1 MLGGNGL
8 SLPSLRASRGKGGKM
23 FFSIQKEL
31 FDILPDLTIGMVV
44 AKGVDNTHP
53 SKEIDDLLAKAVEE
67 VKKNF
72 VGDKAQEHPRIK
84 PWRTAFSKLGISGSK
99 FPSSIE
105 SMARRILKGD
115 PFPKINPLVDLY
127 NSVSL
132 RFLVPMGGHDLDTLE
147 GNIHLRFTEGWE
159 PFTPMGGGETVTV
172 PKGELV
178 YRDDREVLTR
188 NWVWRQ
194 CEKDKTTE
202 KTKNI
207 FIPMDVLGEVGRGRA
222 DEIIL
227 ELSQL
232 IPRYLGGTLFPAILN
247 REKPSIKF

>member
-1 MLGGNGL
+1 
-8 SLPSLRASRGKGGKM
+8 M
-23 FFSIQKEL
+23 FFFIQKEL

-44 AKGVDNTHP
+44 AKDVENTHP
-53 SKEIDDLLAKAVEE
+53 SKEIDDLLTQAVEE

-72 VGDKAQEHPRIK
+72 VGDKAQEHPRVK
-84 PWRTAFSKLGISGSK
+84 PWRMAFSKLGISGSK

-105 SMARRILKGD
+105 SMVRRILKGD

-132 RFLVPMGGHDLDTLE
+132 RFLVPMGGHNLDTLE
-147 GNIHLRFTEGWE
+147 GNIHLRFAEGWE
-159 PFTPMGGGETVTV
+159 PFTPMGGGETMIV
-172 PKGELV
+172 PRGELV

-194 CEKDKTTE
+194 CEKDKATE

-207 FIPMDVLGEVGRGRA
+207 FIPIDVLGEVGRERA

-227 ELSQL
+227 ELTRL
-232 IPRYLGGTLFPAILN
+232 IPRYLRGTLLSTILTSD
-247 REKPSIKF
+247 KPSIEF

>member
-1 MLGGNGL
+1 
-8 SLPSLRASRGKGGKM
+8 M

-44 AKGVDNTHP
+44 ARDVDNTRP
-53 SKEIDDLLAKAVEE
+53 SKETDDLLAQAVEE
-67 VKKNF
+67 MKRGF
-72 VGDKAQEHPRIK
+72 IGDKAQEHPRIK

-105 SMARRILKGD
+105 SMARRVLKGD

-132 RFLVPMGGHDLDTLE
+132 RFLVPMGGHDLDTIE
-147 GNIHLRFTEGWE
+147 GNIHLRFAEGGE
-159 PFTPMGGGETVTV
+159 PFTPLGSGETVVV

-194 CEKDKTTE
+194 CEKDKATE

-207 FIPMDVLGEVGRGRA
+207 FIPIDVLGEVGRARA

-227 ELSQL
+227 ELSAL
-232 IPRYLGGTLFPAILN
+232 IPKYLGGTLFSAVLN
-247 REKPSIKF
+247 RGNPSVEFPV

>member
-1 MLGGNGL
+1 
-8 SLPSLRASRGKGGKM
+8 M

-44 AKGVDNTHP
+44 AKGVDNTLP
-53 SKEIDDLLAKAVEE
+53 SQEIDDLLTQAVEE

-72 VGDKAQEHPRIK
+72 TGDKAQEHPRIK
-84 PWRTAFSKLGISGSK
+84 PWRTAFTKLGISGSK

-194 CEKDKTTE
+194 CEKDKTAE

-207 FIPMDVLGEVGRGRA
+207 FIPIDVLGEVGRERA

-232 IPRYLGGTLFPAILN
+232 IPRYLRGTLFSSILTSDKPAI
-247 REKPSIKF
+247 EFQI

>member
-1 MLGGNGL
+1 ML
-8 SLPSLRASRGKGGKM
+8 
-23 FFSIQKEL
+23 FSIQKDL
-31 FDILPDLTIGMVV
+31 FDILPDLTIGLVV
-44 AKGVDNTHP
+44 AKGVDNTHS
-53 SKEIDDLLAKAVEE
+53 SKEIDDLLDRAVEE

-84 PWRTAFSKLGISGSK
+84 PWRAAFSKLGISGSK

-115 PFPKINPLVDLY
+115 PFPKINSLVDLY

-132 RFLVPMGGHDLDTLE
+132 RFLVPMGGHDLDTIG

-159 PFTPMGGGETVTV
+159 PFTPMGGGETITV

-207 FIPMDVLGEVGRGRA
+207 FIPMDVLGEVGRERA

-232 IPRYLGGTLFPAILN
+232 IPRYLGGDLFSAILN
-247 REKPSIKF
+247 REKLSVEFQI

>member
-1 MLGGNGL
+1 
-8 SLPSLRASRGKGGKM
+8 M

-31 FDILPDLTIGMVV
+31 FDMLPDLTIGMVV
-44 AKGVDNTHP
+44 ARDVDNTHP
-53 SKEIDDLLAKAVEE
+53 SKEIDELHTQAVEE
-67 VKKNF
+67 VKRNF
-72 VGDKAQEHPRIK
+72 VGDKAQDHPRIK
-84 PWRTAFSKLGISGSK
+84 PWRAAFSKLGISGSK

-132 RFLVPMGGHDLDTLE
+132 RFLVPMGGHDLNTIE
-147 GNIHLRFTEGWE
+147 GNIHLQFAEGWE
-159 PFTPMGGGETVTV
+159 PFTPMGGGETATV

-194 CEKDKTTE
+194 CEKDKATE
-202 KTKNI
+202 KTRNI
-207 FIPMDVLGEVGRGRA
+207 FIPIDVLGEVGRERA

-227 ELSQL
+227 ELSRL
-232 IPRYLGGTLFPAILN
+232 IPKYLRGTLFSTVLSSKN
-247 REKPSIKF
+247 PSVEF

>member
-1 MLGGNGL
+1 
-8 SLPSLRASRGKGGKM
+8 M
-23 FFSIQKEL
+23 FFSIQKEI

-44 AKGVDNTHP
+44 VKGVDNTHP
-53 SKEIDDLLAKAVEE
+53 SKEIDDLLTQAVEE

-72 VGDKAQEHPRIK
+72 VSDKAQEHPRIK

-132 RFLVPMGGHDLDTLE
+132 RFLVPMGGHDLDTIM
-147 GNIHLRFTEGWE
+147 GNIHLRFAEGWE

-172 PKGELV
+172 SKGELV

-194 CEKDKTTE
+194 CDKDKATE

-207 FIPMDVLGEVGRGRA
+207 FIPIDVLGEVGRERA
-222 DEIIL
+222 VEITL

-232 IPRYLGGTLFPAILN
+232 IPRYLGGTLLSGILN
-247 REKPSIKF
+247 KENPSVEFHL

>member
-1 MLGGNGL
+1 ML
-8 SLPSLRASRGKGGKM
+8 
-23 FFSIQKEL
+23 FSIQKNL

-44 AKGVDNTHP
+44 ARDVDNTHP
-53 SKEIDDLLAKAVEE
+53 FKEIDDLLTQAVGEM
-67 VKKNF
+67 KKNF
-72 VGDKAQEHPRIK
+72 VGDKAQDHPRIR
-84 PWRTAFSKLGISGSK
+84 PWRSAFTKLGISGSK

-132 RFLVPMGGHDLDTLE
+132 RFLVPMGGHDLDTIG
-147 GNIHLRFTEGWE
+147 GNIHLQFAEGWE
-159 PFTPMGGGETVTV
+159 PFSPMGGGETTNV

-194 CEKDKTTE
+194 CEKDKATE
-202 KTKNI
+202 KTRNI
-207 FIPMDVLGEVGRGRA
+207 FIPIDVLGEVGRERA

-227 ELSQL
+227 ELSRL
-232 IPRYLGGTLFPAILN
+232 IPKYLRGTLFSAILN
-247 REKPSIKF
+247 SKNPSVEF

>member
-1 MLGGNGL
+1 
-8 SLPSLRASRGKGGKM
+8 M
-23 FFSIQKEL
+23 FFSIQKEI

-44 AKGVDNTHP
+44 AKGVDNTYP

-132 RFLVPMGGHDLDTLE
+132 RFLVPMGGHDLDTLG

-194 CEKDKTTE
+194 CEKDKATE

-232 IPRYLGGTLFPAILN
+232 IPRYLGGTLFPAILTSD
-247 REKPSIKF
+247 KPSIEFQI

>member
-1 MLGGNGL
+1 ML
-8 SLPSLRASRGKGGKM
+8 
-23 FFSIQKEL
+23 FSVQKEL
-31 FDILPDLTIGMVV
+31 FDILPDLAIGMVV
-44 AKGVDNTHP
+44 AKGVDNTRP
-53 SKEIDDLLAKAVEE
+53 SREIDELLSQAVMEM
-67 VKKNF
+67 KKNF
-72 VGDKAQEHPRIK
+72 IGEKAQDHPRIK

-99 FPSSIE
+99 FQSSIE

-132 RFLVPMGGHDLDTLE
+132 RFLVPMGGHDLDTTE
-147 GNIHLRFTEGWE
+147 GNIHLRFAEGWE
-159 PFTPMGGGETVTV
+159 PFTSMGGTETATV

-178 YRDDREVLTR
+178 YCDDREVLTR

-194 CEKDKTTE
+194 CEKDKATE

-207 FIPMDVLGEVGRGRA
+207 FIPIDVLVEVGRERA
-222 DEIIL
+222 DEIIV

-232 IPRYLGGTLFPAILN
+232 IPRYLGGTLLSAVLTS
-247 REKPSIKF
+247 EKPSAEFQI

>member
-1 MLGGNGL
+1 
-8 SLPSLRASRGKGGKM
+8 M
-23 FFSIQKEL
+23 FFSIQKEI

-44 AKGVDNTHP
+44 AKGVNNTHP

-127 NSVSL
+127 NSISL

-159 PFTPMGGGETVTV
+159 PFTPMGGGETITM

-232 IPRYLGGTLFPAILN
+232 IPRYLGGTLFPAILTSD
-247 REKPSIKF
+247 KPSIEFQI

>member
-1 MLGGNGL
+1 ML
-8 SLPSLRASRGKGGKM
+8 
-23 FFSIQKEL
+23 FSIEKEL
-31 FDILPDLTIGMVV
+31 FDTLPDLTIGMVV
-44 AKGVDNTHP
+44 AKGVDNTH
-53 SKEIDDLLAKAVEE
+53 SSQEIDDLLSHAVEE
-67 VKKNF
+67 MKKNF

-84 PWRTAFSKLGISGSK
+84 PWRTAFTKLGISGSK

-105 SMARRILKGD
+105 SMARRVLKGD

-194 CEKDKTTE
+194 CEKDKATE

-207 FIPMDVLGEVGRGRA
+207 FIPIDVLGEVGRERA
-222 DEIIL
+222 NEIIL

-232 IPRYLGGTLFPAILN
+232 IPRYLGGALFSATLTS
-247 REKPSIKF
+247 EKSSIEFQI